1 MIALLFVF
9 ALVVD
14 LEVSRLG
21 VVVNRMDKF
30 GKAEQK
36 KAVTIDRI
44 YPFHSDHITVC
55 AGDAADP
62 DDLVT
67 TLNMNDYAPDK
78 EEEDKLMQ
86 EEGGNDYDKKEKLT
100 NDLAEIGHVLD
111 DEFCE
116 YVRPDP
122 DQQIALTGQGNID
135 FDKVWREVEEVDER
149 LLLNDILPPG
159 LHGEKWSGN
168 VTRSALT
175 QYHND
180 VENYIQ
186 KKLAAPPHVWGSD
199 SGADICASPTS
210 SFTGPRTPDLSSSTS
225 TRVDGDDD
233 DDDDDQSN
241 QVFTSTERD
250 GNDDNDDDGSSSA
263 FCLSSP

>member
-1 MIALLFVF
+1 MFKVITTKY
-9 ALVVD
+9 
-14 LEVSRLG
+14 
-21 VVVNRMDKF
+21 RMDKF
-30 GKAEQK
+30 GKAGQK

-62 DDLVT
+62 NDLVT
-67 TLNMNDYAPDK
+67 TLNMDDYAPDK

-86 EEGGNDYDKKEKLT
+86 EEESNEGNEGNDDSKREKLT

-122 DQQIALTGQGNID
+122 NQQIALTQQGNID
-135 FDKVWREVEEVDER
+135 FVKVWREVEEIDER
-149 LLLNDILPPG
+149 FLLNDILPPG

-186 KKLAAPPHVWGSD
+186 KKLAPPPHVWGSH

-210 SFTGPRTPDLSSSTS
+210 SFTGPRTLELSSSTS

-233 DDDDDQSN
+233 DGDDDDDGQSN
-241 QVFTSTERD
+241 QAFT
-250 GNDDNDDDGSSSA
+250 
-263 FCLSSP
+263 

>member
-1 MIALLFVF
+1 M
-9 ALVVD
+9 
-14 LEVSRLG
+14 
-21 VVVNRMDKF
+21 
-30 GKAEQK
+30 
-36 KAVTIDRI
+36 
-44 YPFHSDHITVC
+44 
-55 AGDAADP
+55 
-62 DDLVT
+62 
-67 TLNMNDYAPDK
+67 
-78 EEEDKLMQ
+78 
-86 EEGGNDYDKKEKLT
+86 
-100 NDLAEIGHVLD
+100 
-111 DEFCE
+111 
-116 YVRPDP
+116 
-122 DQQIALTGQGNID
+122 
-135 FDKVWREVEEVDER
+135 DER

-186 KKLAAPPHVWGSD
+186 KKLALPPHVWGSH

-210 SFTGPRTPDLSSSTS
+210 SFTGPRTVELSSSTS

-241 QVFTSTERD
+241 QVFITRERD

-263 FCLSSP
+263 SASPRDGEERQKAPESEAMGEHTAPGGDAFEQHRGGDVRAHSPIEILPQSYPVSQCAGNLSPHQGGDLSIQSRPVEISLTRLQQWIRKHSLTPACGSQLENSPGHPRATV